1 MKKAFLFFLFFTAYS
16 VVNISSASEVRP
28 PVKAT
33 EVFIPAGQNG
43 ELISLMEISRMS
55 MKEYQEF
62 SGKKMNLFQKINFKI
77 GQRELKKSINNDG
90 SFNKKKVEKFFSKA
104 DATSGFHLGGF
115 ALGFLLWLIG
125 VLIAYLIKDDKK
137 AARVKWA
144 WIGAIIAT
152 ALGIIFAVI

>member
-1 MKKAFLFFLFFTAYS
+1 MKKTFLFFLLISAYS
-16 VVNISSASEVRP
+16 VVNITSATEVRP

-33 EVFIPAGQNG
+33 EVYVPAGQNG
-43 ELISLMEISRMS
+43 ELISLMDISQMS
-55 MKEYQEF
+55 VKEYQKF
-62 SGKKMNLFQKINFKI
+62 SGRKMSFLQKVNFKV
-77 GQRELKKSINNDG
+77 GQRELKKTINNDG

-115 ALGFLLWLIG
+115 ALGFLLWLLG
-125 VLIAYLIKDDKK
+125 VLIAYLINDDKK

-144 WIGAIIAT
+144 WIGAAIAT